1 MGSQPAEASSI
12 ATNDGPEYK
21 REGSELSVES
31 GAHYDRVTDAW
42 QYLIGDDLQ
51 VGSFVE
57 PGCDLPAA
65 ARGLTRLM
73 AESAELGPGKRVLD
87 VGCGTGNPAVQLATE
102 YGCRVLGIS
111 NSRIGVER
119 ARNRAREINSQA
131 DVDFRFAS
139 GTANELPDESFDCVW
154 VMESSHLMPEK
165 ERLVQECIRVLRKGG
180 ALVLCDLLLRRKIP
194 ARPSLALAYDL
205 VVLQE
210 VYGRADLQFLEDYK
224 RQCELGGA
232 SVECRDIS
240 EQVAP
245 TFEHWQRNAE
255 LYGSRAAEIFGREH
269 VARFERSCRIM
280 ARLFTSGQLGY
291 GLVIARKQA

>member
-1 MGSQPAEASSI
+1 MGNQRAEASSI
-12 ATNDGPEYK
+12 ATNDGLERE

-42 QYLIGDDLQ
+42 QYLIGDDLH
-51 VGSFVE
+51 VGYFVE
-57 PGCDLPAA
+57 PDCDLLAA
-65 ARGLTRLM
+65 TRALTRLM

-119 ARNRAREINSQA
+119 ALNRAREINSRA
-131 DVDFRFAS
+131 EVDFRVAS
-139 GTANELPDESFDCVW
+139 GVANELPDEAFDCVW

-165 ERLVQECIRVLRKGG
+165 ERLVRECIRVLRKGG
-180 ALVLCDLLLRRKIP
+180 MLVLCDLLSRRKIP
-194 ARPSLALAYDL
+194 MHPGLGLVHDL
-205 VVLQE
+205 MVLQE
-210 VYGRADLQFLEDYK
+210 VYGRTDLQLLEDYK
-224 RQCELGGA
+224 RQSESCGA
-232 SVECRDIS
+232 SVECKDIS

-245 TFEHWQRNAE
+245 TFEHWRRSAE
-255 LYGSRAAEIFGREH
+255 LYGSRAAEILGREH
-269 VARFERSCRIM
+269 VARFERSCGIM

-291 GLVIARKQA
+291 GIVIARK